1 MQIKNR
7 SRRRSRRW
15 QLGITRTRTKT
26 ILRQRRSNLLRS
38 QTRMRPSVILR
49 RGGCTTN
56 WERRGSSNRHK
67 VALNSSRVTIRI
79 CSKTSSHSKV
89 VGQPKVRVRLED
101 KVALISDQCLE
112 VVVMPSS
119 RSSMCSLEV
128 KVDRKEEV
136 PAKDSKVKDSSSNH
150 HHRNHQHP
158 NRRTYSKRPLSL

>member
-1 MQIKNR
+1 M
-7 SRRRSRRW
+7 
-15 QLGITRTRTKT
+15 
-26 ILRQRRSNLLRS
+26 
-38 QTRMRPSVILR
+38 ILR

-56 WERRGSSNRHK
+56 WARRGSNNRRK

-89 VGQPKVRVRLED
+89 VGQPKARVRLED

-112 VVVMPSS
+112 EVVVVVPSI
-119 RSSMCSLEV
+119 RSSMCFLEV
-128 KVDRKEEV
+128 KADRKEEV

-158 NRRTYSKRPLSL
+158 IRKTYSE